1 MQVRQTLQ
9 LAQELLVSSY
19 GDDPLLQPAAARLAN
34 AVVAVLGPEFT
45 LGSAA
50 YQRCKSLV
58 TPASNF
64 LGSTASASPSPG
76 AAAAAAG
83 GPGSSAA
90 VDQALAGDSSG
101 GYLHD
106 SGDLVRAVADTW
118 SELERVLFAQQL
130 VLFAPKAVP
139 AQKHLPLL
147 VGTLL
152 RCSRPALRRAAAA
165 TLRHLVERDA
175 DAVLQVGCGG
185 EGEGGGGV
193 SPDSIVSC

>member
-1 MQVRQTLQ
+1 MRQTLQ

-58 TPASNF
+58 TPSSNF
-64 LGSTASASPSPG
+64 LAATASASALP
-76 AAAAAAG
+76 AASAAAAG
-83 GPGSSAA
+83 GAVVGGSGG
-90 VDQALAGDSSG
+90 VEQGLAGDGTG

-175 DAVLQVGCGG
+175 AAVLQVGRAWFTVGTCIADGH
-185 EGEGGGGV
+185 
-193 SPDSIVSC
+193 I